1 LCLTDRLLTA
11 EGAIREEP
19 MRRNVLTA
27 GLVACAVV
35 AICPGTL
42 FGSAPS
48 QAALRTAERPDL
60 APTVVRPWIR
70 EWTPDYLTVP
80 LAPS

>member
-1 LCLTDRLLTA
+1 
-11 EGAIREEP
+11 

-42 FGSAPS
+42 FGSAP
-48 QAALRTAERPDL
+48 QAGLRPAERPDL
-60 APTVVRPWIR
+60 APTVVRPWIW
-70 EWTPDYLTVP
+70 EATPDYLTVP
-80 LAPS
+80 LAPSRSNPRPVGSRGAGAGDLH